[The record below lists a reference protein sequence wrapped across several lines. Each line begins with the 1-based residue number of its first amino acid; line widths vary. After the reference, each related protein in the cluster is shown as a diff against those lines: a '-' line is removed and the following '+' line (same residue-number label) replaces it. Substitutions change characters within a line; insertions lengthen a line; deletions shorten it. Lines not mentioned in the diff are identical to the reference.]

1 LGKMDAYLSTTQL
14 GITLSSL
21 ALGWIGQPAFSR
33 LLITP
38 LALLGISDPTWVHRL
53 TIPIV
58 FAFISGLHI
67 IIGELAPKTLA
78 ILRAEQVAMAIA
90 LPMRFVHWL
99 LFPFTW
105 VLNRLSDGFLAICG
119 FNRDNSTPIAHSE
132 EEIRLILAQARSA
145 GMLSVARSELLHR
158 TLSLANKNARFLMM
172 PRNEVDFFDINLN
185 LEDNLKRI
193 KNSNHSRFPLCDRDL
208 DALIGIV
215 DVRVLLE
222 QMQRKKE
229 IDLKEICTTPRY
241 YPEVIPAEVLLQE
254 FRKHHHAMAI
264 IVDEYGGTSGI
275 VTSADI
281 VTAVMGELDDDDDGD
296 DMVHVG
302 EGSYDVDGITPLE
315 EVEEELH
322 ISLKTEGMRTI
333 TGWLMEKLGRM
344 PKMGDRIKFSG
355 YVFSVTDVLG
365 PKVRR
370 VRIERE

>member
-1 LGKMDAYLSTTQL
+1 MNHV
-14 GITLSSL
+14 IT
-21 ALGWIGQPAFSR
+21 
-33 LLITP
+33 
-38 LALLGISDPTWVHRL
+38 
-53 TIPIV
+53 
-58 FAFISGLHI
+58 I
-67 IIGELAPKTLA
+67 II
-78 ILRAEQVAMAIA
+78 
-90 LPMRFVHWL
+90 
-99 LFPFTW
+99 
-105 VLNRLSDGFLAICG
+105 
-119 FNRDNSTPIAHSE
+119 
-132 EEIRLILAQARSA
+132 ILAQARSA